1 MEFRPEYSEPIKPEA
16 MLSLNKILSLPSGL
30 LTTEIKEKE
39 APMRFRLT
47 GRVLGAIMLSTSV
60 TALAAYDAS
69 GTWEGE
75 LCGHG
80 PGPGNECTGIV
91 QVVFTQDA
99 DGNLVGDLDDP
110 LSTFTATLRS
120 TSRRFLTYDMRM
132 VDLTSCLAL
141 TGTVRINTTTNTMTG
156 NLTGTHE
163 DCTDTRPL
171 SGTVA
176 LSRISGP

>member
-1 MEFRPEYSEPIKPEA
+1 MLVLEQNRPITFGPA
-16 MLSLNKILSLPSGL
+16 GDRDQQ
-30 LTTEIKEKE
+30 KE
-39 APMRFRLT
+39 APMRFRFLTT
-47 GRVLGAIMLSTSV
+47 GRVLVAIMLGTAV

-75 LCGHG
+75 LCGRG
-80 PGPGNECTGIV
+80 PGPGNECTGIF

-99 DGNLVGDLDDP
+99 DGNLTGDLDP

-120 TSRRFLTYDMRM
+120 TSRRFLTYDMQM

-156 NLTGTHE
+156 NLAGTHE